1 MTTTSKTNL
10 ELLAHLMRRVGFG
23 STLTEL
29 KELAEKSYEDTVNN
43 LVYHKETNW
52 IGEYL
57 IRRFDTEASGMI
69 NPEGSQ
75 RRWMYRM
82 VTSDTPLQERM
93 TLFWHGIFATGRNK
107 VLVGKV
113 LSNQIDTLRENSL
126 TNLDNILLQL
136 AKDPAMIIW
145 LDNQENHKNS
155 INENWGRE
163 LLELFS
169 MGVGN
174 YTEDDIKEC
183 ARAFTGW
190 SIGNVEYMMER
201 SSRASDWP
209 YGRIAYHY
217 EFKNDDN
224 DKDNKKFLGHEGP
237 LSGEDIIKI
246 ICSKESTARFIAR
259 HMYHSFVE
267 DEVEVSSWNNIP
279 PKNPEAIQILVDA
292 YFKYNHDIR
301 EMLRILFNSDFF
313 KSPKVRYA
321 RIKSPAELSV
331 GLLKLSQE
339 FTIPHRDMLPR
350 NNQVAYM
357 GQALSDP
364 PSVEGWHE
372 GTEWID
378 TGTLMERI
386 NFASATLGN
395 INHKG
400 INDLVNEIKKS
411 TSDITPNE
419 KLVQTC
425 ANNIGLIELSD
436 DSLDSITKTISNIP
450 DVTIKILTIL
460 RLIGTSREFQR
471 A

>member
-1 MTTTSKTNL
+1 M
-10 ELLAHLMRRVGFG
+10 
-23 STLTEL
+23 
-29 KELAEKSYEDTVNN
+29 
-43 LVYHKETNW
+43 
-52 IGEYL
+52 
-57 IRRFDTEASGMI
+57 
-69 NPEGSQ
+69 
-75 RRWMYRM
+75 
-82 VTSDTPLQERM
+82 
-93 TLFWHGIFATGRNK
+93 
-107 VLVGKV
+107 
-113 LSNQIDTLRENSL
+113 
-126 TNLDNILLQL
+126 
-136 AKDPAMIIW
+136 
-145 LDNQENHKNS
+145 
-155 INENWGRE
+155 
-163 LLELFS
+163 
-169 MGVGN
+169 
-174 YTEDDIKEC
+174 
-183 ARAFTGW
+183 
-190 SIGNVEYMMER
+190 
-201 SSRASDWP
+201 
-209 YGRIAYHY
+209 
-217 EFKNDDN
+217 
-224 DKDNKKFLGHEGP
+224 P

-267 DEVEVSSWNNIP
+267 DEVEVSSWNDIP

-321 RIKSPAELSV
+321 RIKSPADLSV

-411 TSDITPNE
+411 TSDITPNK

-425 ANNIGLIELSD
+425 AKNIGLIELSD
-436 DSLDSITKTISNIP
+436 DSLDSITQTISNIP
-450 DVTIKILTIL
+450 DITVKILTIL

>member
-1 MTTTSKTNL
+1 MNTKTKTNI
-10 ELLAHLMRRVGFG
+10 ELLAHLMRRAGFG
-23 STLTEL
+23 SSLSEL
-29 KELAEKSYEDTVNN
+29 EKIAKKPYEDVVDD
-43 LVYHKETNW
+43 LVYHEESDW
-52 IGEYL
+52 VGEYH
-57 IRRFDTEASGMI
+57 IRRFDPEASGMI

-82 VTSDTPLQERM
+82 ITSNTPLKEKM

-113 LSNQIDTLRENSL
+113 LSNQTDMLRTYGLSK
-126 TNLDNILLQL
+126 LDDILLNL

-174 YTEDDIKEC
+174 YTEEDIKEC

-190 SIGNVEYMMER
+190 SIGNVEYMMVR
-201 SSRASDWP
+201 ASRASDWP
-209 YGRIAYHY
+209 YGRLAYHY
-217 EFKNDDN
+217 EFKDDDN
-224 DKDNKKFLGHEGP
+224 DKNDKKFLGHQGP
-237 LSGEDIIKI
+237 LSGEDIIEI
-246 ICSKESTARFIAR
+246 ICSQENTARFIAR

-267 DEVEVSSWNNIP
+267 DEVEIPSWNDIP

-292 YFKYNHDIR
+292 YFKYDHSIR
-301 EMLRILFNSDFF
+301 EMLRVLFNSDFF
-313 KSPKVRYA
+313 QSPKVRYA
-321 RIKSPAELSV
+321 RIKSPVELSV

-339 FTIPHRDMLPR
+339 FTVPHRDMLLR
-350 NNQVAYM
+350 NNQVTYM
-357 GQALSDP
+357 GQGLNDP

-372 GTEWID
+372 GIEWID

-386 NFASATLGN
+386 NFASAALGN

-400 INDLVNEIKKS
+400 INDLVNKIKKS
-411 TSDITPNE
+411 TSNVTSNE
-419 KLVQTC
+419 ELVQIC
-425 ANNIGLIELSD
+425 ANSIGLIELSY
-436 DSLDSITKTISNIP
+436 DSLKTMSETISNIP
-450 DVTIKILTIL
+450 ELTDKVLTTL

-471 A
+471 V

>member
-1 MTTTSKTNL
+1 MRTKNRTNID
-10 ELLAHLMRRVGFG
+10 LLAHLMRRAGFG
-23 STLTEL
+23 SSLSEL
-29 KELAEKSYEDTVNN
+29 EKLSEGQYENIVDD
-43 LVYHKETNW
+43 LVDPGDTNW
-52 IGEYL
+52 IGEYMV
-57 IRRFDTEASGMI
+57 RRFDTEASGMI

-82 VTSDTPLQERM
+82 ITSNTPLKEKM

-113 LSNQIDTLRENSL
+113 LSNQIDMLRTYGLSK
-126 TNLDNILLQL
+126 LDDILLNL

-174 YTEDDIKEC
+174 YTEEDIKEC

-190 SIGNVEYMMER
+190 SIGNVEYMMVR
-201 SSRASDWP
+201 ASRASDWP
-209 YGRIAYHY
+209 YGRLAYHY
-217 EFKNDDN
+217 EFKDADN
-224 DKDNKKFLGHEGP
+224 DKDNKKFLGYEGP
-237 LSGEDIIKI
+237 LSGEKVIEI
-246 ICSKESTARFIAR
+246 ICSQESTAQFIAR

-267 DEVEVSSWNNIP
+267 DEVEVPSWKDIP
-279 PKNPEAIQILVDA
+279 PKNTEAIQILVDA
-292 YFKYNHDIR
+292 YFKHDHSIK
-301 EMLRILFNSDFF
+301 EMLRVLFNSDFF

-339 FTIPHRDMLPR
+339 FTIPHRDMLVR
-350 NNQVAYM
+350 NNQVGYM
-357 GQALSDP
+357 GQGLNDP

-372 GTEWID
+372 GIEWID
-378 TGTLMERI
+378 TGSLMERI
-386 NFASATLGN
+386 NFASEVLGN
-395 INHKG
+395 IDNLG
-400 INDLVNEIKKS
+400 IRDLVNKIENLTSNLSTDEEFVDICAKHMGVIEISSNTRNVVIESINKLSKP
-411 TSDITPNE
+411 SD
-419 KLVQTC
+419 
-425 ANNIGLIELSD
+425 
-436 DSLDSITKTISNIP
+436 
-450 DVTIKILTIL
+450 KILSIL
-460 RLIGTSREFQR
+460 RLIGVSKEFQR